1 VRKIAA
7 AAATIPVILYV
18 FIAAILRKLFPDG
31 AREVPVAQ
39 DDRIAR
45 NVQASTNPST
55 IQSWVPLEDS
65 KAQSSKDWRAGPVRG
80 SGDGSVRSLSGA
92 SIRGQ
97 STVPHRTVGAYPV
110 QVDPSPV
117 VYDLDPEPALPHA
130 NGPRR
135 TLGAGAAQVLAMAV
149 AVALLAAGLMLGLPA
164 KQVAVQTPPSFA
176 PIAPE
181 QGAGRAQGDL
191 PLDVGYQLKFTKP
204 MNQASVQNALTISPQ
219 VSVKLQ
225 WDATAQTVALVPSTH
240 WDPRT
245 TYVVEVGNTAT
256 DQQGLGLAQ
265 TINEQF
271 QSGDLTSGS
280 MVATAMVG
288 DLASPATAFQ
298 ITFTRPVKLLTV
310 QTHLMANPLPMCPPV
325 NGVSA
330 LPVNG
335 ICVPPSNTP
344 SSSAS
349 DAPGAA
355 PSDAPSAAPSD
366 APSAAPSSAVSLV
379 PVCPVVD
386 GPAPAPV
393 NGVCPSQ
400 ALDIIGD
407 DPTDVASQVF
417 TATPHTQLVSKSTYA
432 VSFAVGQGSTA
443 ATDAAGAALQPIS
456 PLQVATLAAPV
467 VSRFKPQDGSLT
479 YDTNQPISVR
489 FSAAMETK
497 SSAAAFSVTA
507 DGVAI
512 AGTKSWS
519 DGNTVLVLTPRRSFT
534 VGTTVVAT
542 VTSAARAVGG
552 LHIATTYS
560 ISFRVAKEPPKPI
573 GYTARAQNS
582 SPWYG
587 SEVYYLRLMNCT
599 RTGGWVTSG
608 GTCSS
613 VTHHTL
619 PAQGPLRLSSGI
631 SNNVSRPYAKYMAD
645 NRLLSHTLRGTT
657 AHSRLCKAGYCG
669 GGWGENIASPG
680 STGSGG
686 MISIEIYYQNE
697 YWCRC
702 EHYANIMNG
711 HFGQVGIGV
720 WLSKSVRVA
729 IDFYS

>member
-1 VRKIAA
+1 MFV
-7 AAATIPVILYV
+7 
-18 FIAAILRKLFPDG
+18 AAILRKLFPDG
-31 AREVPVAQ
+31 GRDVRDGQ
-39 DDRIAR
+39 DDRAAR
-45 NVQASTNPST
+45 NAHASTNPSASPSASP
-55 IQSWVPLEDS
+55 SWMPLEDS

-80 SGDGSVRSLSGA
+80 SGDSSVRSLSGA

-97 STVPHRTVGAYPV
+97 SAVPHRSVGAYPV

-117 VYDLDPEPALPHA
+117 VYDLEPAPVVPHA

-135 TLGAGAAQVLAMAV
+135 TLGAGAAQIVAMGV
-149 AVALLAAGLMLGLPA
+149 AVALLVGGLMLGLPA
-164 KQVAVQTPPSFA
+164 KQVARQTPPSFA

-219 VSVKLQ
+219 VNVKLQ

-245 TYVVEVGNTAT
+245 TYVVEVGSTAT

-271 QSGDLTSGS
+271 QSGDLTSGG

-288 DLASPATAFQ
+288 DLVSPATTFQ

-310 QTHLMANPLPMCPPV
+310 QTHLMVNPLPMCPPV

-335 ICVPPSNTP
+335 ICVSSSNTP
-344 SSSAS
+344 DSSAS
-349 DAPGAA
+349 G
-355 PSDAPSAAPSD
+355 APSAAPTD

-386 GPAPAPV
+386 GPAPAPI

-417 TATPHTQLVSKSTYA
+417 TATPHTQLVSKSSYA

-443 ATDAAGAALQPIS
+443 ATDAAGAALQPVS

-497 SSAAAFSVTA
+497 SSAAAFSVTV
-507 DGVAI
+507 DGAAV

-573 GYTARAQNS
+573 GYTAKAQNS

-587 SEVYYLRLMNCT
+587 SELYYLRLMNCT
-599 RTGGWVTSG
+599 RNGGWVTSG

-619 PAQGPLRLSSGI
+619 PAQGSLRLSASI

-680 STGSGG
+680 SSGSGG
-686 MISIEIYYQNE
+686 MISIEIFYQNE

-711 HFGQVGIGV
+711 HFSQAGIGV
-720 WLSKSVRVA
+720 WVSNSVRVA